1 MFGFNKLKMKK
12 EELEQQNAQLMEM
25 VSRLNEDKKNLM
37 KDMEDAINRVKALS
51 STVSSLEDELTLLRL
66 RVQGKKYSDES
77 RYY

>member
-1 MFGFNKLKMKK
+1 
-12 EELEQQNAQLMEM
+12 MEM